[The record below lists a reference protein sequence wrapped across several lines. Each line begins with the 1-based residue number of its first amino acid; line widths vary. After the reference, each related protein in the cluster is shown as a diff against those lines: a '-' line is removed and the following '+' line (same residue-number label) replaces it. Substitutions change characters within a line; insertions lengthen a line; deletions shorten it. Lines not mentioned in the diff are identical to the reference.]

1 MKKFIGNVN
10 GVEYTD
16 REAFN
21 EAVKKAMENQGEK
34 LTITSYEKIVPDE
47 EPKVKTKNI
56 LSNDDFVIELE
67 SDKVVSSNGD
77 VEYNIPDGLEE
88 KLKNCDNKE
97 EVRSHIFLL
106 MDEWSRCLSNI
117 NKNIEDCE
125 KTIKE
130 ATATFEQQKEDKNK
144 LIGGI
149 KYYQKLLS
157 FVEVLEESKKK
168 EPTIKP
174 KINKEPKINKDM
186 FDEIL
191 EDFGS
196 FLKRKGFFEM

>member
-10 GVEYTD
+10 GVEYTN
-16 REAFN
+16 REDFN
-21 EAVKKAMENQGEK
+21 EAVKKAMEKQDEP
-34 LTITSYEKIVPDE
+34 LSITSYEKIVSDE
-47 EPKVKTKNI
+47 EQEVKTKNI
-56 LSNDDFVIELE
+56 LNNDDFEIELE

-106 MDEWSRCLSNI
+106 MDEWSRCLSNT
-117 NKNIEDCE
+117 NKDIEDCE
-125 KTIKE
+125 KTTKE
-130 ATATFEQQKEDKNK
+130 ATATFERQKERRN
-144 LIGGI
+144 LLVGGI
-149 KYYQKLLS
+149 KYYEKLLS

-174 KINKEPKINKDM
+174 KINKDM
-186 FDEIL
+186 FDEIF

>member
-21 EAVKKAMENQGEK
+21 EAVKKAMENQGET

-106 MDEWSRCLSNI
+106 MDEWNRCLSNT

-130 ATATFEQQKEDKNK
+130 ATEKFEQQKEHKNK

-174 KINKEPKINKDM
+174 KINKDI
-186 FDEIL
+186 FDEIFD
-191 EDFGS
+191 DFGS
-196 FLKRKGFFEM
+196 FLKRRGFFD

>member
-10 GVEYTD
+10 GVEYTN
-16 REAFN
+16 REDFN
-21 EAVKKAMENQGEK
+21 EAVKKAMEKQDEP
-34 LTITSYEKIVPDE
+34 LSITSYEKIVSDE
-47 EPKVKTKNI
+47 EQEVKTKNI
-56 LSNDDFVIELE
+56 LNNDDFEIELE

-88 KLKNCDNKE
+88 KLKKCDNKE

-106 MDEWSRCLSNI
+106 MDEWSRCLSNT
-117 NKNIEDCE
+117 NKDIEDCE
-125 KTIKE
+125 KTIKD
-130 ATATFEQQKEDKNK
+130 ATATFERQKERRN
-144 LIGGI
+144 LLVGGI
-149 KYYQKLLS
+149 KYYEKLLS

-174 KINKEPKINKDM
+174 KINKDM
-186 FDEIL
+186 FDEIF

>member
-10 GVEYTD
+10 GVEYTN
-16 REAFN
+16 REDFN
-21 EAVKKAMENQGEK
+21 EAVKKAMENQGET

-56 LSNDDFVIELE
+56 LSKDDFVIELE

-106 MDEWSRCLSNI
+106 MDEWSRCLSNT
-117 NKNIEDCE
+117 NKDIEDCE

-130 ATATFEQQKEDKNK
+130 ATEKFEQQKEHKNK

-174 KINKEPKINKDM
+174 KINKDI
-186 FDEIL
+186 FDEIFD
-191 EDFGS
+191 DFGS
-196 FLKRKGFFEM
+196 FLKRRGFFD

>member
-10 GVEYTD
+10 GVEYTN
-16 REAFN
+16 REDFN
-21 EAVKKAMENQGEK
+21 EAVKKAMENQGET

-67 SDKVVSSNGD
+67 SDKIVSSNGD

-88 KLKNCDNKE
+88 KLKNCDNKS
-97 EVRSHIFLL
+97 EVRSRIFLL
-106 MDEWSRCLSNI
+106 MDEWSRCLSNT
-117 NKNIEDCE
+117 NKDIEDCE

-130 ATATFEQQKEDKNK
+130 ATAKFEQQKEHKNK

-149 KYYQKLLS
+149 KYYEKLLS

-174 KINKEPKINKDM
+174 KINKDM
-186 FDEIL
+186 FDEIFD
-191 EDFGS
+191 DFGS
-196 FLKRKGFFEM
+196 FLKRRGFFD

>member
-1 MKKFIGNVN
+1 
-10 GVEYTD
+10 
-16 REAFN
+16 
-21 EAVKKAMENQGEK
+21 
-34 LTITSYEKIVPDE
+34 
-47 EPKVKTKNI
+47 
-56 LSNDDFVIELE
+56 
-67 SDKVVSSNGD
+67 
-77 VEYNIPDGLEE
+77 
-88 KLKNCDNKE
+88 
-97 EVRSHIFLL
+97 
-106 MDEWSRCLSNI
+106 MDEWSRCLSNT
-117 NKNIEDCE
+117 NKDIEDCE

-130 ATATFEQQKEDKNK
+130 ATATFERQKERRN
-144 LIGGI
+144 LLVGGI
-149 KYYQKLLS
+149 KYYEKLLS

>member
-21 EAVKKAMENQGEK
+21 EAVKKAMENQGET

-56 LSNDDFVIELE
+56 LSKDDFVIELE

-88 KLKNCDNKE
+88 KLKNCDNKS

-106 MDEWSRCLSNI
+106 MDEWSRCLSNT

-130 ATATFEQQKEDKNK
+130 ATEKFEQQKEHKNK

-149 KYYQKLLS
+149 EYYQKLLS

-174 KINKEPKINKDM
+174 KINKDM
-186 FDEIL
+186 FDEIF

-196 FLKRKGFFEM
+196 FLKRKGFFD